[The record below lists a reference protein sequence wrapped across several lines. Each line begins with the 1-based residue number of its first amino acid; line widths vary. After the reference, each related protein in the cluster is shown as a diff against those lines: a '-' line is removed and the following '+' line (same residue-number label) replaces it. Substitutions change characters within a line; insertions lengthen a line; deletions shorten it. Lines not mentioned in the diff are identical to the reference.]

1 MCACRLIFTS
11 IKRLL
16 GGRGGCIRSEG
27 EIWTHEKETAL
38 NGPGGA
44 HLSVTG
50 FHSDADNLLNVITAQ
65 KQLLGWMIHNG

>member
-1 MCACRLIFTS
+1 MRACRLIFTS

-38 NGPGGA
+38 NSSSECDRFP
-44 HLSVTG
+44 
-50 FHSDADNLLNVITAQ
+50 FRCR
-65 KQLLGWMIHNG
+65 QLTERDHRSEAAAWMDDT